1 MEFPNSL
8 ILPNVYMGNFP
19 DNSPEDLPC
28 LSAGSDAG
36 VLLEQFYQ
44 TIYWVLKSSWTILT
58 SFVYLCL
65 LLWNSTV
72 GIFTLN
78 LYPYHQR
85 YCVSLLLVLVFGPF
99 SRILKQIVSKKKDI
113 TKLRGVQSYSFCIF
127 VLFLINDF
135 AHKILY
141 DEMIFRGDVFFWH
154 FS

>member
-28 LSAGSDAG
+28 LSAGSGAG

-78 LYPYHQR
+78 RYPYHQT

-99 SRILKQIVSKKKDI
+99 SRILKQIVSKKRHHQIKRSTVLLLLYI
-113 TKLRGVQSYSFCIF
+113 CSIF
-127 VLFLINDF
+127 NKRLCAQDFIWWNDF
-135 AHKILY
+135 
-141 DEMIFRGDVFFWH
+141 
-154 FS
+154 